1 MHILYEFIWS
11 FPWEPRSHEEP
22 YRSPI
27 THRYRWLDIPM
38 LRAFLYFFVLWVFGW
53 SNRELQDFD
62 VCKIR
67 PIFGPWRNG
76 DLLYATGTR
85 GLTVVELLPKS
96 QTASLRFTDDSDLMM
111 TLTTWPDMM
120 TRSVKTGESA
130 KKNSFILISSVSIPA
145 QISLRDHHDDM
156 MKLDLVA
163 IGVSHG
169 PVGRQVLPS
178 GLAASD

>member
-1 MHILYEFIWS
+1 
-11 FPWEPRSHEEP
+11 
-22 YRSPI
+22 
-27 THRYRWLDIPM
+27 M

-85 GLTVVELLPKS
+85 GL
-96 QTASLRFTDDSDLMM
+96 
-111 TLTTWPDMM
+111 
-120 TRSVKTGESA
+120 
-130 KKNSFILISSVSIPA
+130 KNSFILISSVSIPA

-163 IGVSHG
+163 IGVSHVFPMG
-169 PVGRQVLPS
+169 PWAGRYYLVVWRLVTSHILYHHISSFSVDNPLS
-178 GLAASD
+178 A